1 MPFTGSAS
9 LRPPDSMAA
18 ADRWIRVRLLS
29 RSLEIQFSQPK
40 LVHSFRIFD
49 EEHEQAL
56 DASDRLDAL
65 NKLVG
70 GSFPD

>member
-9 LRPPDSMAA
+9 RRPPDSMAA

-40 LVHSFRIFD
+40 FVRSFRIFD

-56 DASDRLDAL
+56 NASDRLDAL
-65 NKLVG
+65 NKPGG
-70 GSFPD
+70 GSFVD